1 MEIDIYK
8 LRKDL
13 INYYEEALYLGGY
26 GAAIIDITNVEL
38 ASDEELID
46 IAINNNFNLNNYII
60 NNKGFNR

>member
-13 INYYEEALYLGGY
+13 INYFEEALYLGGY

-38 ASDEELID
+38 ASDEELIN
-46 IAINNNFNLNNYII
+46 IALNNNFNLNNYII

>member
-13 INYYEEALYLGGY
+13 INYYEEAFYLGGY
-26 GAAIIDITNVEL
+26 GAAIIDITKIER
-38 ASDEELID
+38 ASIEELID
-46 IAINNNFNLNNYII
+46 IALNNNFNLNNYII